1 LRRLSRSCYAISHAS
16 RLPAAI
22 RRFLEYLEVEAGLR
36 PASLEA
42 YLTDLRLFTDALES
56 RGHASPET
64 LDVDDVVA
72 FVLGERERGQATTS
86 LARRLVTV
94 RLWLRFLAAEDL
106 IPTDPSRR
114 LDSPRIWKRL
124 PGVLAPDE
132 VERLLAAPDVAT
144 PRGQRDVALIETL
157 YATGARVSE
166 AIGLRL
172 PDVRLDVG
180 VVRCL
185 GKGGKERLVPLGGRA
200 REAIERWLD
209 DGREE
214 ILRGRP
220 SEHVFITRQGGPLS
234 RNRTWELVKEYARAA
249 GIDPAGVSPHTLRH
263 SFATHLLEGARTSG
277 TSRRCSATRASRRR
291 RSTRTWTRS
300 GCGSCTGSITLGRSR
315 PLPFERRSRP
325 RATTHATNPRAS
337 PRVALVPLPLPYRRA
352 PPPKVAPP
360 TRSREEGPSRGRGA
374 TAPVWRGRPFRRK
387 CLTKR
392 AWHGFPGS
400 A

>member
-1 LRRLSRSCYAISHAS
+1 MPLGF
-16 RLPAAI
+16 PAAI

-263 SFATHLLEGARTSG
+263 SFATHLLEGGADIRYVQEMLG
-277 TSRRCSATRASRRR
+277 HASV
-291 RSTRTWTRS
+291 STTQIYTHVDAKRLRE
-300 GCGSCTGSITLGRSR
+300 LHRKYH
-315 PLPFERRSRP
+315 P
-325 RATTHATNPRAS
+325 RA
-337 PRVALVPLPLPYRRA
+337 
-352 PPPKVAPP
+352 
-360 TRSREEGPSRGRGA
+360 
-374 TAPVWRGRPFRRK
+374 
-387 CLTKR
+387 
-392 AWHGFPGS
+392 
-400 A
+400 